1 MELESLQTS
10 DSILAVTKEN
20 QALKLK
26 ADEVDSKFNT
36 LVKQFQKKK
45 INPVSH
51 KIFFRPNKSYDKIR
65 SQIQYDQIVEQ
76 IKVKRANYSKEKE
89 KLDLKDCTFKP
100 IINSNSMTLVSTN
113 YVKPI
118 DRPLPKKPKAAK
130 TSLDG
135 TGEGVKY
142 EGITEDIPKERLDS
156 MINKHPDER
165 ACLTEAE
172 WEKMKKEALEKGE
185 PEPPKPEIL
194 KKPKKINNKFY
205 EEQYMWKTQIEQK
218 YATERLYLT
227 KKELEGFNPMPQTN
241 KDVNERLIK
250 TDKDFLSRLQDDLK
264 KSKVALKTLEQ
275 KYYAF
280 DFKPQINNTFATS
293 RNIQSTYRY
302 EPGKDTT
309 RGINKRSVDKD
320 PVDARQYKSEKSER
334 MHIEDPPS
342 LEIGKGRMTA
352 MTNQTNPKFSQ
363 INKTSDVY
371 SRKPTNLNQGL
382 TNSAVGRESRDAA
395 YSSYKGPAPVD
406 NFAPAP
412 VQQVQPPISAEQL
425 KSQQQKEILKMFQKK
440 FK

>member
-1 MELESLQTS
+1 MDLESLQTS

-26 ADEVDSKFNT
+26 ADEVDSKFNS

-45 INPVSH
+45 TTPVSQ

-100 IINSNSMTLVSTN
+100 IINSNSMTMAASN

-118 DRPLPKKPKAAK
+118 DRPLPKKPKSANA
-130 TSLDG
+130 
-135 TGEGVKY
+135 GEDVVY
-142 EGITEDIPKERLDS
+142 QGITEDIPKERLDS
-156 MINKHPDER
+156 MINKNLNDR
-165 ACLTEAE
+165 ACLTEEE
-172 WEKMKKEALEKGE
+172 WEKIKAEALAKGE
-185 PEPPKPEIL
+185 PEPPKPEIF
-194 KKPKKINNKFY
+194 KKPKHLNKKFY

-227 KKELEGFNPMPQTN
+227 KKELEGFNPTPKIN
-241 KDVNERLIK
+241 KEVNEKLVK
-250 TDKDFLSRLQDDLK
+250 TNKDFLSRLQDDLK

-280 DFKPQINNTFATS
+280 DFRPQINDAFTTS

-302 EPGKDTT
+302 EPPQGTT
-309 RGINKRSVDKD
+309 RDVNKKSVDKQFAD
-320 PVDARQYKSEKSER
+320 QMQFRSER
-334 MHIEDPPS
+334 NAASQIVDPPS
-342 LEIGKGRMTA
+342 LEIGKGRATA
-352 MTNQTNPKFSQ
+352 LTSKTNPTISQ
-363 INKTSDVY
+363 ATRTSDIQ
-371 SRKPTNLNQGL
+371 SRKPTNNSSVYNNLN
-382 TNSAVGRESRDAA
+382 GRESRDTN
-395 YSSYKGPAPVD
+395 YSKHKGSIPVEVAAPV
-406 NFAPAP
+406 FVPP
-412 VQQVQPPISAEQL
+412 VQAPISTEKQRL
-425 KSQQQKEILKMFQKK
+425 LHQKEIMKMFNKK